1 MMSKNFPLS
10 FVFLIGLVWTTVNL
24 KKAST
29 RLQFEEFNQPVKVQV
44 VDLPLCGR
52 SGVIVV
58 EYKNKKYHAAI
69 GRTDCLAGKYR
80 MDDTLDVIY
89 NSRLDEMN
97 PNLLMT
103 YRGWL
108 IFTIIVFILFI
119 LLVFLPSEIQIT
131 HNPKNKLKQNK
142 KIDSAKK
149 RQKK

>member
-1 MMSKNFPLS
+1 
-10 FVFLIGLVWTTVNL
+10 
-24 KKAST
+24 
-29 RLQFEEFNQPVKVQV
+29 
-44 VDLPLCGR
+44 
-52 SGVIVV
+52 
-58 EYKNKKYHAAI
+58 
-69 GRTDCLAGKYR
+69 